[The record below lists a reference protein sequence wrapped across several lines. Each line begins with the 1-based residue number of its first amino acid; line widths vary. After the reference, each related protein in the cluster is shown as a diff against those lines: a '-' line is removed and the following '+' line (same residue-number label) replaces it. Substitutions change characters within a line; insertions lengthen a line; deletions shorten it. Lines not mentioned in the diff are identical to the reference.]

1 MIFTTIWIGI
11 MSKPEVAFFNAQS
24 FKDTLAGFQDI
35 SDEVTAFE
43 FYKHTLPDVFYDNKD
58 KIDQLI
64 K

>member
-1 MIFTTIWIGI
+1 

-58 KIDQLI
+58 KIDQWI